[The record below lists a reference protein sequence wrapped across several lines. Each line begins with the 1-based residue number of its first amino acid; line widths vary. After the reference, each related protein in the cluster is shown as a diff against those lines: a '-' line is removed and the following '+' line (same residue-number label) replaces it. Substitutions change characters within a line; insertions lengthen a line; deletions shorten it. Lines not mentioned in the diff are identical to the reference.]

1 MSVPFALAVLFG
13 GSGKSGYRVVEISQP
28 QFDLVEFG
36 WSVADRSAQDGGAVP
51 WPGYLGARW
60 KGALGRPGWRV
71 TATRGRA
78 ALTVPRSACGRADGP
93 LGHGGQQGDRRG
105 QICAGLAAH
114 PALLIEQD
122 QRGRGC
128 RPGQGAWN

>member
-1 MSVPFALAVLFG
+1 MSGVVPGGAGTDGGIFPMSVPFALAVLFG

-60 KGALGRPGWRV
+60 KGALGRPGW
-71 TATRGRA
+71 A
-78 ALTVPRSACGRADGP
+78 
-93 LGHGGQQGDRRG
+93 GG
-105 QICAGLAAH
+105 
-114 PALLIEQD
+114 
-122 QRGRGC
+122 
-128 RPGQGAWN
+128 